1 MPEVKRVGT
10 NRSKYVIMQWRG
22 PYCLKYLC
30 TYVLVLFTI
39 TVSAGAE
46 PKLFHQETAAWLDPS
61 SVQVEDTELSFTNK
75 TFKHAITESVY
86 CVSTFNDG
94 WVFMT
99 NYFRVVG
106 DLVNRRGIYVLV
118 TDPEGNTYWKTH
130 EIKKSDFIIRD
141 NQLYV
146 SDGEN
151 TIQGD
156 GMSYAVSY
164 DFNDFS
170 CNLFFRNRL
179 PPWKAEDGVVYFD
192 DKEEMFE
199 QRVVNSPWAEVTG
212 TITIVGKEMR
222 VTGHGYSEKSLHV
235 APITLYQP
243 TMQSMRV
250 FSPRDLG
257 TVSSD
262 GGTEELWSLSLFD
275 FTTLP
280 RFDSKRL
287 SRLFIAKD
295 NEWLLTTPE
304 YSLEPADFVKE
315 EGLPYEYPQTIHVKA
330 HTQGYDLEGAFRST
344 VLFDFTDILAEV
356 PAVLRAI
363 ILLFVDRPV
372 YFRLLGWFEGTLT
385 RPDGTVTK
393 LKLYGPYEYIVV
405 K

>member
-1 MPEVKRVGT
+1 M
-10 NRSKYVIMQWRG
+10 RSDS
-22 PYCLKYLC
+22 LKNLCIYL
-30 TYVLVLFTI
+30 LVLFCV
-39 TVSAGAE
+39 TVSAAAE
-46 PKLFHQETAAWLDPS
+46 PARFYQETAAWLYPR

-86 CVSTFNDG
+86 CVCTFGDG

-118 TDPEGNTYWKTH
+118 ADPDGNTYWKTH
-130 EIKKSDFIIRD
+130 EIKESDFIIRD
-141 NQLYV
+141 RHLYV
-146 SDGEN
+146 SDGTN

-199 QRVVNSPWAEVTG
+199 QRVVNCPWAEVTG
-212 TITIVGKEMR
+212 TITIGDKEMR

-243 TMQSMRV
+243 TMHSMRV

-257 TVSSD
+257 DVPS
-262 GGTEELWSLSLFD
+262 GGEKEALRSISLFD

-287 SRLFIAKD
+287 SRLFIAED
-295 NEWLLTTPE
+295 DEWLLATPE

-315 EGLPYEYPQTIHVKA
+315 DDLPYAYPQTIHVEA
-330 HTQGYDLEGAFRST
+330 HTQGYDLEGSFQSEF
-344 VLFDFTDILAEV
+344 LFDFTDILSEV

-372 YFRLLGWFEGTLT
+372 YFRLIGWFEGTLT
-385 RPDGTVTK
+385 RPDGSVTE